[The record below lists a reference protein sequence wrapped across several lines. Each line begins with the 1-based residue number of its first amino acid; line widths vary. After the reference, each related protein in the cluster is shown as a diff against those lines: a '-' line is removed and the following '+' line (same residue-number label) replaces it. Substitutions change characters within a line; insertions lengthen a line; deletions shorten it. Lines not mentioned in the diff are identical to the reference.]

1 MRKEIL
7 NEHWTCEGTLGYRP
21 CVRALGKLRP
31 VSVERVLRQDLLES
45 LSQRT
50 GDRERLRIFT
60 SLTSRYFLAEFQ
72 KLKTGLAHPETCVR
86 RADHREP
93 ARISLPTPPYAP
105 RFQLKVN
112 AINQHFS
119 RNLHS
124 ASAPTSGRSPRW
136 APVLAPRPSLHISR
150 RIPLKVNPLTY
161 SHNSHLRAWRE
172 SGSRRTHSTRQM

>member
-7 NEHWTCEGTLGYRP
+7 NEHWTCEGTFGYCP

-31 VSVERVLRQDLLES
+31 VSIKRVLRQDLLES

-72 KLKTGLAHPETCVR
+72 KLKTGLAHPEMCVC

-119 RNLHS
+119 RKWCYKASHS
-124 ASAPTSGRSPRW
+124 ASAPTPGRSPRW
-136 APVLAPRPSLHISR
+136 APVLASRPSLHISR
-150 RIPLKVNPLTY
+150 RIPLKPNRP
-161 SHNSHLRAWRE
+161 RIFP
-172 SGSRRTHSTRQM
+172 